1 VKTILS
7 IVFILSA
14 IAAQSQKDSLPY
26 QRFPDVPPFQLLAT
40 DSSTIITK
48 NSIKEGQP
56 VLIMYFSPDCDHC
69 QKQMELILKDIDSL
83 KNIQIVLASFQPF
96 EQIKEFNK
104 KYNLE
109 GHPNIYIGRDI
120 KYIMPPFYG
129 IHKLPFLALYN
140 SNGKLIT
147 TFQAGATGETLV
159 NKFRSS
165 L

>member
-1 VKTILS
+1 MKTIFS
-7 IVFILSA
+7 ILFIFCA
-14 IAAQSQKDSLPY
+14 FAVHAQKDSLPY
-26 QRFPDVPPFQLLAT
+26 QRFPDVPPFQLLGV
-40 DSSTIITK
+40 DSSTVITK
-48 NSIKEGQP
+48 DDLKPGQP
-56 VLIMYFSPDCDHC
+56 VLIMFFSPDCDHC
-69 QKQMELILKDIDSL
+69 QKQMELILKDVDSL

-147 TFQAGATGETLV
+147 TYQAGATGETLV
-159 NKFRSS
+159 KAFKE
-165 L
+165 

>member
-1 VKTILS
+1 MKTIFS
-7 IVFILSA
+7 ILFIFSVFTVQ
-14 IAAQSQKDSLPY
+14 AQTDSLPY
-26 QRFPDVPPFQLLAT
+26 QRFPDVPPFQLLGT

-48 NSIKEGQP
+48 DNLKPGQP
-56 VLIMYFSPDCDHC
+56 VLIMFFSPDCDHC

-83 KNIQIVLASFQPF
+83 KNVQIVLASFQPF
-96 EQIKEFNK
+96 EQIKEFSK
-104 KYNLE
+104 KYNLAD
-109 GHPNIYIGRDI
+109 HQNIYIGRDT

-147 TFQAGATGETLV
+147 TYQAGATGETLV